1 MTDEDL
7 QSLPDDWNR
16 ALAVVAHPDDIEFG
30 TSSAVAAWTA
40 AGKSVTYLLVTR
52 GQAGID
58 GLAPAE
64 SAVVREA
71 EQRASAKIVG
81 VSEVEFM
88 DYRDGEIEYGL
99 GLRRDMAAAIRRHRP
114 DFILGFNG
122 RETTSTGKWNTPDH
136 RHTAHALLDAVGD
149 AGNRWIF
156 EDLGLEPWGGV
167 THVAMANS
175 PQPTHAVDVTD
186 HLDAGIASLEAHS
199 AYLGGLNPP
208 VTSVAEP
215 MKAFAELVGRR
226 FGGRPAVALEIIAR

>member
-1 MTDEDL
+1 MTVEEL
-7 QSLPDDWNR
+7 QTLPDDWSR

-40 AGKSVTYLLVTR
+40 AGKSVSYLLVTK

-81 VSEVEFM
+81 VSEVEFL
-88 DYRDGEIEYGL
+88 DHRDGEIEYGL
-99 GLRRDMAAAIRRHRP
+99 GLRRDIAAAIRRHRP
-114 DFILGFNG
+114 EFVLGFNG

-167 THVAMANS
+167 RYVAMANS

-186 HLDAGIASLEAHS
+186 HLEAGIASLEAHR

-208 VTSVAEP
+208 VTSVREP
-215 MKAFAELVGRR
+215 MTAFAELVGER

>member
-1 MTDEDL
+1 MTVEDL
-7 QSLPDDWNR
+7 QSLPDDWSR

-40 AGKSVTYLLVTR
+40 AGKSVSYLLVTK
-52 GQAGID
+52 GEAGID

-81 VSEVEFM
+81 VSEVEFL
-88 DYRDGEIEYGL
+88 DHRDGEIEYGL
-99 GLRRDMAAAIRRHRP
+99 GLRRDIAAAIRRHRP
-114 DFILGFNG
+114 EFVLGFNG

-167 THVAMANS
+167 RYVAMANS
-175 PQPTHAVDVTD
+175 PQPTHAVDVTG
-186 HLDAGIASLEAHS
+186 HLEAGIASLEAHR

-208 VTSVAEP
+208 VTSVREP
-215 MKAFAELVGRR
+215 MTAFAELVGER
-226 FGGRPAVALEIIAR
+226 FGGRPAVALEIVAR

>member
-1 MTDEDL
+1 MTVEDL

-40 AGKSVTYLLVTR
+40 AGKSVSYLLVTR
-52 GQAGID
+52 GEAGID

-81 VSEVEFM
+81 VSEVEFL
-88 DYRDGEIEYGL
+88 DHRDGEIAYGL
-99 GLRRDMAAAIRRHRP
+99 GLRRDIAAAIRRHRP
-114 DFILGFNG
+114 DLVLGFNG

-167 THVAMANS
+167 TYVAMANS

-186 HLDAGIASLEAHS
+186 HLEAGIASLEAHR
-199 AYLGGLNPP
+199 AYLGGLTPP
-208 VTSVAEP
+208 VTSVREP
-215 MKAFAELVGRR
+215 MTAFAELVGER

>member
-1 MTDEDL
+1 MTVEDL

-40 AGKSVTYLLVTR
+40 AGKSVSYLLVTR

-58 GLAPAE
+58 GLTPAE

-88 DYRDGEIEYGL
+88 DHRDGEIEYGL
-99 GLRRDMAAAIRRHRP
+99 GLRRDIAAAIRRHRP
-114 DFILGFNG
+114 DFVLGFNG

-136 RHTAHALLDAVGD
+136 RHTAHAVLDAIGD

-167 THVAMANS
+167 TYVAMANS

-186 HLDAGIASLEAHS
+186 HLEAGIASLEAHR

-208 VTSVAEP
+208 VTSVVEP
-215 MKAFAELVGRR
+215 MRAFAELVGRR

>member
-1 MTDEDL
+1 
-7 QSLPDDWNR
+7 
-16 ALAVVAHPDDIEFG
+16 
-30 TSSAVAAWTA
+30 
-40 AGKSVTYLLVTR
+40 
-52 GQAGID
+52 
-58 GLAPAE
+58 
-64 SAVVREA
+64 
-71 EQRASAKIVG
+71 
-81 VSEVEFM
+81 
-88 DYRDGEIEYGL
+88 
-99 GLRRDMAAAIRRHRP
+99 MAAAIRRHRP

-186 HLDAGIASLEAHS
+186 HLEAGIASLEAHS